1 MQTLIHYLYTI
12 MYVRLRNQINEK
24 HKIST
29 ADDFLKDMQVFIM
42 HEFLYP
48 PWMTLD
54 LPSSIDVSKQ

>member
-42 HEFLYP
+42 HEFLYHGA
-48 PWMTLD
+48 L
-54 LPSSIDVSKQ
+54 SSRAG